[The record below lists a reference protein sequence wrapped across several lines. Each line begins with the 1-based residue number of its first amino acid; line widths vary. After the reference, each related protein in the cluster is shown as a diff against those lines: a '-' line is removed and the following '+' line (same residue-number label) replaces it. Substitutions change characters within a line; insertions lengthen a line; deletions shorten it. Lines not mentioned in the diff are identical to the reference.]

1 MLTLR
6 DAAASDLP
14 FLRGLFSALR
24 RREWGSAGLDEA
36 VLRRLID
43 MQFDAQQHQYRQ
55 AYPESVCKIIEHG
68 GVPVGRVWLNRS
80 PSGFH
85 ILDISIAP
93 AMQRLG
99 IGAGTLARVLD
110 EAAASAVP
118 VTLMVAQTNPA
129 QHLYRKLG
137 FEVTAERPPYFEM
150 CWGDLR

>member
-14 FLRGLFSALR
+14 FLRELFSALR
-24 RREWGSAGLDEA
+24 RREWGSAGLDETM
-36 VLRRLID
+36 LRRLID
-43 MQFDAQQHQYRQ
+43 MQFDAQQHQYRR
-55 AYPESVCKIIEHG
+55 AFPESVCKIIEYG
-68 GVPVGRVWLNRS
+68 GFPVGRVWLNRS

-85 ILDISIAP
+85 ILDLSVTP
-93 AMQRLG
+93 SMQRLG

-118 VTLMVAQTNPA
+118 VTLTVAQNNPA
-129 QHLYRKLG
+129 QHLYRKHG
-137 FEVTAERPPYFEM
+137 FEVTAECPPYFKM